1 MVLFKG
7 TKMSRNLLKLISEKF
22 TSGNSVEVERITITR
37 AEYEQ
42 ELAKPEQE
50 PVGWFL
56 KDHLETYMESYKDI
70 KGAIPLYT
78 APPRKEW
85 VGLTDNE
92 QYQIVTQCGAMSAD
106 WQDFVVAVEQT
117 LKDKNT

>member
-1 MVLFKG
+1 
-7 TKMSRNLLKLISEKF
+7 MSRNLLKLISEKF